1 MCDVINIHVW
11 LTFYVVL
18 RVLSASLVIDP
29 LFYR

>member
-11 LTFYVVL
+11 LTLYVVL